1 MLKNVPFPVVCEETA
16 DVSCQ
21 NFSYSFQSFLLFTRG
36 CCCCFFSFFKCT
48 FFLCL
53 FFRNHSR
60 IQSIRSLSV
69 IRSIKSRFSIHWST
83 SFISPTILH
92 SSLLFFTLFCKLIL
106 LQHVSALACI
116 TVYVI
121 SQQKPTGSSNLLI
134 TRRCAIATFLS
145 LVL

>member
-1 MLKNVPFPVVCEETA
+1 MYHFLSSAKRLLMLVARTFLTVFKVFFCSLRVVA
-16 DVSCQ
+16 VVV
-21 NFSYSFQSFLLFTRG
+21 
-36 CCCCFFSFFKCT
+36 FFICT

-121 SQQKPTGSSNLLI
+121 SQEKPTGSSNLLI

>member
-1 MLKNVPFPVVCEETA
+1 MLKNVPFPVVCKRLLMLVART
-16 DVSCQ
+16 
-21 NFSYSFQSFLLFTRG
+21 FLTVFKV
-36 CCCCFFSFFKCT
+36 FFCSLRVLVVVFFICT

-69 IRSIKSRFSIHWST
+69 IRSIKSRFIHSIHWST
-83 SFISPTILH
+83 SFISPTTLR